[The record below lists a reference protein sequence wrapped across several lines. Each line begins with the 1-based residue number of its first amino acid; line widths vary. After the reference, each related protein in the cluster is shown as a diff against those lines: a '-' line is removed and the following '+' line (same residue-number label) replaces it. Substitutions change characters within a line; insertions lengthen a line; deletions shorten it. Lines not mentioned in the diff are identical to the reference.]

1 MSCIINNQSLELD
14 IEDQEMPLLWLLRDQ
29 LNLTGTKYSCLE
41 GICGACS
48 VLLDGQAIRSCQ
60 LLVRDCANK
69 KITTIEGLSQRGLNP
84 VQQAWIEADIP
95 QCGFCQPGQVI
106 NLSGFLNNHPEPNEQ
121 QLLQALS
128 SNYCRCKTY
137 PDMLM
142 AAKKALEHVK
152 AQNIAGSQ
160 PETLSQ
166 VLVIDPKDEH

>member
-41 GICGACS
+41 GVCGACS

-60 LLVRDCANK
+60 LLVRDCVNK

-84 VQQAWIEADIP
+84 VQQAWLEADIP

-106 NLSGFLNNHPEPNEQ
+106 NLSGFLNNHSEPNEQ

-142 AAKKALEHVK
+142 AAKKALEYLK
-152 AQNIAGSQ
+152 IQSTAGSQ
-160 PETLSQ
+160 PDFSSQ
-166 VLVIDPKDEH
+166 DLAADVNDEH